1 MIVRETNT
9 RDLGITKRLVLELR
23 PSNPWR
29 ASAARVTVV
38 AVCILYILCVRPSP
52 SRMRFSNSSMRLRFS
67 LTSVEVV
74 LSSSW
79 IMSASLSISRTCS
92 LQSGHERV
100 ANLGRVLKI
109 ICLYTSI
116 IIGYFKV
123 QELNGYV
130 GILMTVPKA

>member
-1 MIVRETNT
+1 
-9 RDLGITKRLVLELR
+9 
-23 PSNPWR
+23 
-29 ASAARVTVV
+29 
-38 AVCILYILCVRPSP
+38 
-52 SRMRFSNSSMRLRFS
+52 
-67 LTSVEVV
+67 
-74 LSSSW
+74 
-79 IMSASLSISRTCS
+79 MSASLSISRTCS